1 VTGAILDPLL
11 ALALVA
17 MSVVVIASRRIFD
30 AIVAFVFFGLL
41 VALVWARLESPDL
54 ALAEAAIGAG
64 LTGALLL
71 IAHRR
76 IVELGAGEG
85 EDRLAARPRI
95 AVAEALLAGALAAA
109 IGWVTVTATPV
120 AEAAGSAVLDVLPV
134 TGLGNPVTGVLLVFR
149 NLDTLLEMAVLLVAL
164 LGARAVRADVP
175 PDDMVSIPPTTP
187 VLAGM
192 LVFVVPLS
200 LVVAIHLL
208 VVGADRPGGAF
219 QGGAVL
225 AAAGVLLVLSGRL
238 VPAVESGRLT
248 TLLVVVGV
256 GVFILVGLGVTLT
269 GRPLLDMPGKWAI
282 YLVETAMMIS
292 IAVTL
297 TLLFARADH
306 LRRGAP

>member
-1 VTGAILDPLL
+1 MGAVLDPLL

-17 MSVVVIASRRIFD
+17 MSVIVIASRRIFD
-30 AIVAFVFFGLL
+30 AIVAFVFFGLV
-41 VALVWARLESPDL
+41 VALVWARLGAPDV

-71 IAHRR
+71 VAYRR
-76 IVELGAGEG
+76 LVTIGGEEA
-85 EDRLAARPRI
+85 EDRLASRPRV
-95 AVAEALLAGALAAA
+95 AVVEALLAGALAVA

-120 AEAAGSAVLDVLPV
+120 GDTAGSQVLAELPG

-149 NLDTLLEMAVLLVAL
+149 NLDTLLEMVVLLVAL

-175 PDDMVSIPPTTP
+175 PDDLVTIPRSTP
-187 VLAGM
+187 VLNGM
-192 LVFVVPLS
+192 LLLVVPLS
-200 LVVAIHLL
+200 VVVAVHLL

-238 VPAVESGRLT
+238 LPAVETGRLT
-248 TLLVVVGV
+248 SLLVVTGV
-256 GVFILVGLGVTLT
+256 GVFILVGLGVTLV
-269 GRPLLDMPGKWAI
+269 GRPFLDMPGKWAI

-297 TLLFARADH
+297 TLLFARSDH

>member
-1 VTGAILDPLL
+1 MGAVLDPLL

-17 MSVVVIASRRIFD
+17 MSVIVIASRRIFD
-30 AIVAFVFFGLL
+30 AIVAFVFFGLV
-41 VALVWARLESPDL
+41 VALVWARLGAPDV

-71 IAHRR
+71 VAYRR
-76 IVELGAGEG
+76 LVTIGGEEA
-85 EDRLAARPRI
+85 EDRLASRPRV
-95 AVAEALLAGALAAA
+95 AVVEALLAGALAIA

-120 AEAAGSAVLDVLPV
+120 GDTAGSQVLAELPG

-149 NLDTLLEMAVLLVAL
+149 NLDTLLEMVVLLVAL

-175 PDDMVSIPPTTP
+175 PDDLVTIPRSTP
-187 VLAGM
+187 VLNGM
-192 LVFVVPLS
+192 LLLVVPLS
-200 LVVAIHLL
+200 VVVAVHLL
-208 VVGADRPGGAF
+208 VVGADQPGGAF

-238 VPAVESGRLT
+238 LPAVETGRLT
-248 TLLVVVGV
+248 SLLVVTGV
-256 GVFILVGLGVTLT
+256 GVFILVGLGVTLV
-269 GRPLLDMPGKWAI
+269 GRPFLDMPGKWAI

-297 TLLFARADH
+297 TLLFARSDH

>member
-1 VTGAILDPLL
+1 MGAVLDPLL

-30 AIVAFVFFGLL
+30 AIIAFVFFGLV
-41 VALVWARLESPDL
+41 VALVWARLGAPDV

-71 IAHRR
+71 VAYRRLFTIAGEEAAERLEARR
-76 IVELGAGEG
+76 RLAIVE
-85 EDRLAARPRI
+85 AAF
-95 AVAEALLAGALAAA
+95 AAALAVS
-109 IGWVTVTATPV
+109 IGWVTLTATPV
-120 AEAAGSAVLDVLPV
+120 GDAAGGQVLAELPA

-149 NLDTLLEMAVLLVAL
+149 NLDTLLEMVVLLVAL

-175 PDDMVSIPPTTP
+175 PDDLVTIPRSTP
-187 VLAGM
+187 VLNGM
-192 LVFVVPLS
+192 LLVVVPLAV
-200 LVVAIHLL
+200 VVAVHLL

-238 VPAVESGRLT
+238 VPAVETGRLT
-248 TLLVVVGV
+248 SLLAVTGV

>member
-1 VTGAILDPLL
+1 MGAVLDPLL

-17 MSVVVIASRRIFD
+17 MSVIVIASRRIFD
-30 AIVAFVFFGLL
+30 AIVAFVFFGL
-41 VALVWARLESPDL
+41 VVSLVWARLGAPDV

-71 IAHRR
+71 VAYRR
-76 IVELGAGEG
+76 LVTIGGEP
-85 EDRLAARPRI
+85 EDRLASRPRV
-95 AVAEALLAGALAAA
+95 AVVEALLAGALAVA

-120 AEAAGSAVLDVLPV
+120 GDTAGGQVLAELPG

-149 NLDTLLEMAVLLVAL
+149 NLDTLLEMVVLLVAL

-175 PDDMVSIPPTTP
+175 PDDLVTIPRSTP
-187 VLAGM
+187 VLNGM
-192 LVFVVPLS
+192 LLLVVPLS
-200 LVVAIHLL
+200 VVVAVHLL

-238 VPAVESGRLT
+238 LPAVETGRLT
-248 TLLVVVGV
+248 SLLAVTGV
-256 GVFILVGLGVTLT
+256 GVFILVGLGVTLV
-269 GRPLLDMPGKWAI
+269 GRPFLDMPGKWAI

-297 TLLFARADH
+297 TLLFARSDH